1 MGCPEAIAE
10 NNLVRLG
17 NGDIAHCILDH
28 MNFHFH
34 YIIQQLHKT
43 VATAQ

>member
-17 NGDIAHCILDH
+17 NGVIAYRVLDY
-28 MNFHFH
+28 MTCHFH
-34 YIIQQLHKT
+34 YIIQ
-43 VATAQ
+43 

>member
-17 NGDIAHCILDH
+17 NGDIAYHVLDH
-28 MNFHFH
+28 KTFHFH

-43 VATAQ
+43 I

>member
-17 NGDIAHCILDH
+17 NEDIAYNVLDC
-28 MNFHFH
+28 MTFHLH
-34 YIIQQLHKT
+34 YIIQ
-43 VATAQ
+43 